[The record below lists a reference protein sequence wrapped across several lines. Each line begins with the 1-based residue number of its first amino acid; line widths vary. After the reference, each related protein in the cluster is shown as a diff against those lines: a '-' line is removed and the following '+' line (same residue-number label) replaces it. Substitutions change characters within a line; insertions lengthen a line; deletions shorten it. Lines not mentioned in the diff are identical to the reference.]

1 MGYDI
6 SDYRDI
12 YPPYGT
18 LQDHQDLIDGLH
30 ERGCVILTTS
40 FFPHH

>member
-18 LQDHQDLIDGLH
+18 LQDHRDLIDGLH
-30 ERGCVILTTS
+30 ERGWVIFTAS
-40 FFPHH
+40 FIQHN